1 MAGACRFYVNEGVE
15 VVRLSR
21 LRVFWGPVR
30 RGFGPVRLSTFPVWS
45 LSLGPLLLK
54 WGL

>member
-15 VVRLSR
+15 IVRLGR

-30 RGFGPVRLSTFPVWS
+30 RGSRLVRFSVFPVWS
-45 LSLGPLLLK
+45 LWLGPLLLK